1 MLDCCITP
9 ALKTFFC
16 SPLVIVW
23 SSAGL
28 PFMVTPLSVLT
39 LLQFTAFWL
48 FVSLCLLPHSLLAI
62 RVSVPNSALIQ
73 SLSAAWLFVFTYTL
87 LRSLFT
93 VQSLRSLSAL
103 SLSVLT
109 SAPLGSIWAVSMLSS
124 AGSSNALTRTAFHT
138 GTILS
143 HTNLSHPTVVEGISF
158 HCFLCITSDAKNYV
172 VAPPLF

>member
-1 MLDCCITP
+1 MLDCCSMQ
-9 ALKTFFC
+9 ALQTFFC
-16 SPLVIVW
+16 SPQVIVQR
-23 SSAGL
+23 SAGL

-39 LLQFTAFWL
+39 LFQFTAFWL
-48 FVSLCLLPHSLLAI
+48 FVSLCLLSYSLSAI

-87 LRSLFT
+87 LRSLFPL
-93 VQSLRSLSAL
+93 QSLRSLSAV

-143 HTNLSHPTVVEGISF
+143 QTNLSHPNVVEGIHF
-158 HCFLCITSDAKNYV
+158 HCSLCSTFDTKNYV
-172 VAPPLF
+172 AAPPLF